1 MLQVERYKPDI
12 LAAIHTLFDPAEYE
26 VVWRLSE
33 DRLRQDGWT
42 AALAEAPATPPSWP
56 PATPATEEAEAPAT
70 PPSWPPAT
78 PATEERGGE
87 KEAKL
92 EEAVMVIEEL
102 GVKVQDLDT
111 IS

>member
-1 MLQVERYKPDI
+1 MLQVERYKPEI

-26 VVWRLSE
+26 VVWRLSQ

-42 AALAEAPATPPSWP
+42 PLLPEPLAT
-56 PATPATEEAEAPAT
+56 
-70 PPSWPPAT
+70 PAT

-92 EEAVMVIEEL
+92 EESVMVIEEL
-102 GVKVQDLDT
+102 GVKVSVSLSSARSHT
-111 IS
+111 LAA

>member
-42 AALAEAPATPPSWP
+42 SVLPEAPATPASWP
-56 PATPATEEAEAPAT
+56 PAT
-70 PPSWPPAT
+70 PAT

-92 EEAVMVIEEL
+92 EESVMVIEEM
-102 GVKVQDLDT
+102 GVKVFVSLNSSRSHT
-111 IS
+111 LAA

>member
-42 AALAEAPATPPSWP
+42 AALPEAPATPATPASWP
-56 PATPATEEAEAPAT
+56 PAT
-70 PPSWPPAT
+70 PAT

-92 EEAVMVIEEL
+92 EESVMVIEEM
-102 GVKVQDLDT
+102 GVKVSVSLRSSRPQT
-111 IS
+111 PAA